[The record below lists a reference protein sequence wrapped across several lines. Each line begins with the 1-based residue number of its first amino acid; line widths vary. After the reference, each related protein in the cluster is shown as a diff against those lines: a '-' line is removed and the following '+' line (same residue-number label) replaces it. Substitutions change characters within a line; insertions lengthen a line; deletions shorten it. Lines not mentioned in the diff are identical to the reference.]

1 MANKINGKRRDE
13 VILPEEVH
21 FKCWKVENGEKVA
34 LEELSIDVT
43 EEFFNMA
50 LASYRTGKY
59 EYMNEDE
66 KLQTDV
72 SELTGLVRV
81 FEELDEST
89 EVLLEYMEEVKNRK
103 RLTREEIAYY
113 KGDGRVECP
122 EDDYKYVKD
131 IDTIVNYA
139 QFDVMTRQKKRE
151 RYEFNNDAEYRL
163 YLVTLYDYAQLDEM

>member
-1 MANKINGKRRDE
+1 MANKINGKRRYE

-66 KLQTDV
+66 KLQTDDAYIFK
-72 SELTGLVRV
+72 SGGLK
-81 FEELDEST
+81 ESMIFKT
-89 EVLLEYMEEVKNRK
+89 QF
-103 RLTREEIAYY
+103 IAEFLSGF
-113 KGDGRVECP
+113 KGM
-122 EDDYKYVKD
+122 
-131 IDTIVNYA
+131 IT
-139 QFDVMTRQKKRE
+139 
-151 RYEFNNDAEYRL
+151 
-163 YLVTLYDYAQLDEM
+163 